1 MSAIEQEILKVTS
14 EGSQGAEE
22 SVQKYRARLVRAV
35 SDLEDAEWEELSL
48 DVQDWV
54 NSGVEAIERKELVP
68 AFPEEEPS
76 ADDENA
82 EEPEL
87 EEEPSADDE
96 NAEEPELEEEP
107 LAEDGKEKSE
117 SEEEPLA
124 EDEKSEEP
132 EKTKGGGKRKSQP
145 EKTKGGGKRKSQ
157 PEKTKGGGK
166 KKSSYE
172 LFMEAVVEDPERNR
186 SEILKDLAERGHD
199 LKDSTAQ
206 VAQSNVRRVM
216 RMLEDAGRL
225 KD

>member
-68 AFPEEEPS
+68 AFP
-76 ADDENA
+76 
-82 EEPEL
+82 